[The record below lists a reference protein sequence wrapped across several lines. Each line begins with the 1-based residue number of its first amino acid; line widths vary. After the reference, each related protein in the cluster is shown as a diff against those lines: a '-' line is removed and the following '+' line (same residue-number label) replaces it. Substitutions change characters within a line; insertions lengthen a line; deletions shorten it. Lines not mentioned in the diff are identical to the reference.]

1 MSSEIKA
8 NKISPATGTAFTLG
22 DSGDTFTVPSGTTL
36 DIASGATLDTTGAT
50 VSGLTTG
57 KVLQVVQAVKTDTFT
72 TTSGTLV
79 DVTGLS
85 VAITPSSTSSKIL
98 VFANVWASA
107 NYYAGHIGLFRD
119 STELGLAD
127 AASNRPR
134 SLMDFVGDNTV
145 MATHG
150 QILCLSAHYLD
161 SPSSTSALTYKIKAA
176 RRYDNSS
183 SPVTYINRSAPDRDT
198 NTYDHRKSSVI
209 TAMEIGA

>member
-1 MSSEIKA
+1 MSSEIKV
-8 NKISPATGTAFTLG
+8 NKITTSSGSTLEFGGT
-22 DSGDTFTVPSGTTL
+22 GDTVSVG
-36 DIASGATLDTTGAT
+36 SGATVTGF
-50 VSGLTTG
+50 GGG
-57 KVLQVVQAVKTDTFT
+57 KVLQVVQTVKTDTFT

-85 VAITPSSTSSKIL
+85 VTITPSSTSSKIL

-107 NYYAGHIGLFRD
+107 SYYVGHIGLFRD

-134 SLMDFVGDNTV
+134 SLMDFVGDNAM

-150 QILCLSAHYLD
+150 QVLCLSAHYLD

-176 RRYDNSS
+176 RRYDNST
-183 SPVTYINRSAPDRDT
+183 SPTTYINRSVPDRDT

-209 TAMEIGA
+209 TVMEIAV

>member
-1 MSSEIKA
+1 MSQLSVDAVDKQ
-8 NKISPATGTAFTLG
+8 SGSTLTLG
-22 DSGDTFTVPSGTTL
+22 GAGTTVQPH
-36 DIASGATLDTTGAT
+36 ASAT
-50 VSGLTTG
+50 VSGFG
-57 KVLQVVQAVKTDTFT
+57 KVLQVVQTVKTDTFT

-134 SLMDFVGDNTV
+134 SLMDFVGDNAM

-183 SPVTYINRSAPDRDT
+183 SPVTYINRSVPDRDT

-209 TAMEIGA
+209 TAMEIAV

>member
-1 MSSEIKA
+1 VSEVKTD
-8 NKISPATGTAFTLG
+8 KLSPRTASGTVTLG
-22 DSGDTFTVPSGTTL
+22 TSGDTFSIPSGATL
-36 DIASGATLDTTGAT
+36 DIASGATIANNGTA
-50 VSGLTTG
+50 SGFG

-183 SPVTYINRSAPDRDT
+183 SPVTYINQSHPDRNT